1 MYIYIFAFIGT
12 VIESMSDILLKNYT
26 KNEDIIFLMGGLL
39 GYIFTGLMFLQLL
52 KFHNLGT
59 ANIIWHVIHF
69 IILFTYSVLFLDEE
83 YNTTELVGI
92 ILGLISFYLI
102 GMKNH

>member
-12 VIESMSDILLKNYT
+12 LIESISDILLKNYT

-83 YNTTELVGI
+83 YNTNELVGI

>member
-12 VIESMSDILLKNYT
+12 LIESMSDILLKNYT

-52 KFHNLGT
+52 KFHNLGS

-69 IILFTYSVLFLDEE
+69 IILFTYSILFLDEE
-83 YNTTELVGI
+83 YNTRELIGI
-92 ILGLISFYLI
+92 IFGLISFYLI